1 MRSALV
7 VLACVLVCA
16 EGICGSRTDSLL
28 NVLVNAVQE
37 KGRYV
42 EHRIDVIN
50 ELRKQLSSATS
61 ESERFRL
68 YTALYHANKKFIYDS
83 AFRYATRLIES
94 AHNRHDTTQIA
105 YARVKLG
112 FVLVSSGFFK
122 EAFDTLQQVRARHL
136 PDSVKAEFYALV
148 ARGYYD
154 LGDFDNDRFYKAYY
168 FDQGNKYTDSAR
180 GHSVPGSYYDLYLNR
195 IKNIKTG
202 NYLAAL
208 ENSTLILRLYS
219 LSYQEQA
226 VNFYDLSHAYRVLGN
241 RDQGIEYLV
250 RSALADLYAATK
262 ETAAMHTL
270 AQYLY
275 ELGDIE
281 RAHIFIQQAQDDA
294 KYYGARQRQV
304 AISSISPLIA
314 AAKLTSA
321 DSKYRKWL
329 MYSVA
334 LMALVILAIAFAFI
348 IYKQLKKI
356 KAAELAVKRVNLTLQ
371 DTNNHLQEAN
381 RIKEEY
387 IGFYFKINAEYLDKI
402 EAFKTTLDQ
411 KITARKWDDLRHVA
425 DNINLKRER
434 EELSYSFDRV
444 FLNLFPDFI
453 ARFNS
458 LFLPEDQIVLKEG
471 QLMNTELR
479 IFALIR
485 MGIADT
491 EQIARILGYS
501 VNTIYAYKTRVKSK
515 STLKNDLFEQRI
527 MEIETA

>member
-1 MRSALV
+1 MRIA
-7 VLACVLVCA
+7 VLVLVCVLSYA
-16 EGICGSRTDSLL
+16 EGFCVSRTDSLL
-28 NVLVNAVQE
+28 DVLVNAIQE

-42 EHRIDVIN
+42 DHRLKVIDD
-50 ELRKQLSSATS
+50 LRKRLSGAS
-61 ESERFRL
+61 EEERFRI
-68 YTALYHANKKFIYDS
+68 YASLYHANKKFIYDS
-83 AFRYATRLIES
+83 AFLYATRLINS
-94 AHNRHDTTQIA
+94 AHARKDGSQIA

-122 EAFDTLQQVRARHL
+122 EAFDTLHQVKARHL
-136 PDSVKAEFYALV
+136 PDSIKAEFYALV

-154 LGDFDNDRFYKAYY
+154 LGDFDNDRFYKSYY
-168 FDQGNKYTDSAR
+168 FEQGNKYSDSAR
-180 GHSVPGSYYDLYLNR
+180 AHSVPGSYYDLYLNR

-208 ENSTLILRLYS
+208 ENSKSILRLYS

-226 VNFYDLSHAYRVLGN
+226 VNFYDLSHAYRVLGE
-241 RDQGIEYLV
+241 RDKGIEFLV

-270 AQYLY
+270 AYYLY

-304 AISSISPLIA
+304 AISSILPLIA
-314 AAKLTSA
+314 AAKLTSV
-321 DSKYRKWL
+321 DTQRRKWL

-334 LMALVILAIAFAFI
+334 LMILVLVTIVFAVI
-348 IYKQLKKI
+348 IYKQLKKL
-356 KAAELAVKRVNLTLQ
+356 KAAEQVVKRVNSTLQ
-371 DTNNHLQEAN
+371 ETNNHLQEAN

-387 IGFYFKINAEYLDKI
+387 IGFYFKINAEYLNKI
-402 EAFKTTLDQ
+402 EAFKASLDQ

-453 ARFNS
+453 SRFNS
-458 LFLPEDQIVLKEG
+458 LFLPEDQMVLKEG

-485 MGIADT
+485 MGITDT

-515 STLKNDLFEQRI
+515 SLLPNDLFEQRI

>member
-1 MRSALV
+1 MRIAV
-7 VLACVLVCA
+7 IVAFVLICG

-28 NVLVNAVQE
+28 NVLVNAIHE
-37 KGRYV
+37 KQRYV
-42 EHRIDVIN
+42 DHRVGVIN
-50 ELRKQLSSATS
+50 KLRNQLSTVTS
-61 ESERFRL
+61 ESQRFDL
-68 YTALYHANKKFIYDS
+68 YTKLYHANKKFIYDS
-83 AFRYATRLIES
+83 AFLYATRLIKS
-94 AHNRHDTTQIA
+94 AHTRGDQSQIA
-105 YARVKLG
+105 YSRVKLG

-122 EAFDTLQQVRARHL
+122 EAFDTLQHVRAKYL
-136 PDSVKAEFYALV
+136 PDSIKAEFYALF

-154 LGDFDNDRFYKAYY
+154 LGDFDNDRFYKTFY
-168 FDQGNKYTDSAR
+168 FERGNKYSDSAR
-180 GHSVPGSYYDLYLNR
+180 AHSIPGSYYDFYLNR

-208 ENSTLILRLYS
+208 DNSRSILRLYT
-219 LSYQEQA
+219 LSFQEQA
-226 VNFYDLSHAYRVLGN
+226 VNFYDLSHAYRVLGD
-241 RDQGIEYLV
+241 REKGIEFLV
-250 RSALADLYAATK
+250 MSALADLYAATK

-321 DSKYRKWL
+321 ETQGRKWL

-334 LMALVILAIAFAFI
+334 LMALVLITIAFAFI

-356 KAAELAVKRVNLTLQ
+356 KAAELVVKRVNTTLQ
-371 DTNNHLQEAN
+371 ETNIHLQEAN

-387 IGFYFKINAEYLDKI
+387 IGYYFNINAEYLNKI
-402 EAFKTTLDQ
+402 EAFKATLDQ
-411 KITARKWDDLRHVA
+411 KIIARKWDDLRNVA

-453 ARFNS
+453 ARFNA
-458 LFLPEDQIVLKEG
+458 LFPQEDQMVIKEG

-479 IFALIR
+479 IFALLR

-491 EQIARILGYS
+491 EQISRILGYS

-515 STLKNDLFEQRI
+515 SVVPNDLFEQRI
-527 MEIETA
+527 MEIKTA